1 MDFKELFEFAVA
13 HDASDIHIQAGAPPM
28 LRIGGQVRSVESKP
42 LSDEAV
48 RVFIASIAPPRE
60 RERRTNNRTNH
71 CDVSCSRAQVAAVA
85 AGDADARHQGGREL
99 EWFV

>member
-28 LRIGGQVRSVESKP
+28 LRIGGQVRSVESQP

-48 RVFIASIAPPRE
+48 REFIASIASPRE
-60 RERRTNNRTNH
+60 RERLQEAAARGLDFSH
-71 CDVSCSRAQVAAVA
+71 VIQVCHDSAAVHI
-85 AGDADARHQGGREL
+85 ARWART
-99 EWFV
+99 VSSCA